1 MIPLDFEMFYKLL
14 IRRVKSSFPPVI
26 RRTYKNLGAFLERSM
41 YSFFIVRS
49 PRLTTASMSSCWIS
63 MAQYRWINST
73 PNDSLLDSFDSML
86 RALGGCSVPMN
97 GDSQYSNRADVI
109 VPWVGSPK

>member
-1 MIPLDFEMFYKLL
+1 
-14 IRRVKSSFPPVI
+14 
-26 RRTYKNLGAFLERSM
+26 
-41 YSFFIVRS
+41 
-49 PRLTTASMSSCWIS
+49 